1 MENGRTPFSTIY
13 DSFLTRVTSDMYMEM
28 SEIDVIHELQSL
40 LLTAIHRFEF
50 PKFDIYDYE
59 EGYYDDLGIYK
70 GVESDY
76 QESPVICWQGGFF
89 NAKLTAEEIN
99 ILSLSM
105 VIEWFTQ
112 QLAITENTRMKY
124 SGADFKFTSQANHMA
139 KLKVMIDEYTKQCFH
154 AQRVYCR
161 RTRTEDGEIRSTMNL
176 IMTTPIYGLGIEE

>member
-1 MENGRTPFSTIY
+1 MENGKTPFTAIY
-13 DSFLTRVTSDMYMEM
+13 DSFLTRVTSDMYME
-28 SEIDVIHELQSL
+28 STEIDVIEELQSL

-59 EGYYDDLGIYK
+59 EGVYTYLGTYK

-76 QESPVICWQGGFF
+76 EESPAMGWVGGFF

-112 QLAITENTRMKY
+112 QLAVTENTRMKF

-139 KLKVMIDEYTKQCFH
+139 KLKVMIDAYEKQCFH

-161 RTRTEDGEIRSTMNL
+161 RARTKDGMRSTMGM
-176 IMTTPIYGLGIEE
+176 IMETPTYGYGIE